1 MIRNVAHLR
10 TGNPTGNFGFLDCR
24 LPLPDKSTGTFSSGN
39 VRSRVAGSPYRQS
52 GKNPNRQSGG
62 STHGQPPCA
71 LSCPPTLQS
80 LRVHVLPLQ
89 VTTTTVFVIALHVG
103 AGLPLPAAVVLA
115 VFGVPLLRR
124 ALQRTRGAAV
134 EHGDPFDDGTS
145 DADWKDDFRFTREH
159 VRALARALALPRVI
173 RLPSRHKMDR
183 DVAMLLLLARHASA
197 HTAPPPIP
205 YNPSSI

>member
-1 MIRNVAHLR
+1 M
-10 TGNPTGNFGFLDCR
+10 
-24 LPLPDKSTGTFSSGN
+24 
-39 VRSRVAGSPYRQS
+39 
-52 GKNPNRQSGG
+52 
-62 STHGQPPCA
+62 
-71 LSCPPTLQS
+71 
-80 LRVHVLPLQ
+80 LPLQ

-103 AGLPLPAAVVLA
+103 AGLPLPA
-115 VFGVPLLRR
+115 

-197 HTAPPPIP
+197 HTAPPHPL
-205 YNPSSI
+205 